1 MALCLTNL
9 AGTGPSKPSLY
20 LIEKASPADAF
31 FYALHAGNIAPDFL
45 VTSIK
50 HILQHGFNFLLS
62 TFKLFNMNKTLLFT
76 LTAGIF
82 CMSTAQAQL
91 KRLSQQQ
98 TLGNQPSLTT
108 PLNPVTGWADAQH
121 YIEMDVKSRSLMSVD
136 VNTGKKESYTPPPKS
151 NVNVMVKDADVF
163 IQYGKDAAK
172 RLTNDKDEEKNPT
185 LSPDGKYVAFT
196 RNNDLYA
203 VDVTTGKEIRYT
215 NDGTDVIYNGYS
227 SWVYFEEILGRA
239 TKYKAFWWSPDS
251 KHISF
256 MRFDDTKVP
265 MFPIYGSTGQHG
277 YTEKTRYPKAGD
289 ENPEVKIG
297 FVPAVGG
304 AVVWADFNAKD
315 DQYFGTPYWSYDG
328 SSMMVQWLN
337 RGQDNLKFYA
347 VNPLTG
353 AKKEIYDEKQ
363 KSWVDL
369 DFDER
374 ITYLED
380 KKHYILRSDKTGWSH
395 YYLYT
400 LGGKLLNP
408 LTSGKWQ
415 VTKLVHVDEK
425 NKVVYFMARKE
436 ASTRTDFYRVSYNGK
451 NLKRLTF
458 GEYSNQV
465 EMAPDGSKF
474 ITTYSNVATP
484 QKRTLVDNNGKI
496 IKELGDNKSA
506 DFAAYEFG
514 QTEMITIPTDD
525 GYNLP
530 AVITYPTGFDKSKKY
545 PVVFSIYG
553 GPNAGT
559 VTNTWKG
566 TAPQYWANEGVIQIA
581 VDHRASGQF
590 GKEGVAL
597 MHRSLGKWEMKD
609 YMTAGRWLKAQPWVD
624 GKKLLITGHS
634 YGGYM
639 TCMALTY
646 GSDVF
651 DFGYAGAPVTSWE
664 LYDSHYTERFMDTP
678 QENPEGYKS
687 ASVLTYVDQYKGLLR
702 VMHGDMDDNVHMQN
716 TIQFIDKLQNA
727 NKHFELMIY
736 PGGRHGWG
744 GVKTPHD
751 RAERYRFYYENL
763 LNKPMPASL
772 AN

>member
-9 AGTGPSKPSLY
+9 AGTGPSNPSLY

-31 FYALHAGNIAPDFL
+31 FYALHAGNRAPDFL

-297 FVPAVGG
+297 FVPAMGG

-484 QKRTLVDNNGKI
+484 QKRTLVDNSGKI
-496 IKELGDNKSA
+496 IKELGDSKSA
-506 DFAAYEFG
+506 DFATYEFG

-530 AVITYPTGFDKSKKY
+530 AVITYPTAFDKSKKY

-751 RAERYRFYYENL
+751 RAERFRFYYENL